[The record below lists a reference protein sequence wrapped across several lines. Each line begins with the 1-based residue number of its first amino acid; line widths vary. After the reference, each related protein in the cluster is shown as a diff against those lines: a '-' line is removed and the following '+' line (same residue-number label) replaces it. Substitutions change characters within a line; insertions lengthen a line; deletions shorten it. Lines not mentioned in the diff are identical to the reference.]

1 MLYRSRTDYGIGGV
15 CGGLGKHFDIDSTI
29 IRFIAVLS
37 LLAGVGLIPYLIF
50 WVLTPLENEEND
62 LKFEY
67 MQTNQVINKFVKFS
81 EEITPEIF
89 QDIFGEDRGMK
100 YYHNLFFATYKKNM
114 PKFINSLNSEDKEL
128 ILNYFDENFCS

>member
-1 MLYRSRTDYGIGGV
+1 MLYRSRTDCGIGGV

-50 WVLTPLENEEND
+50 WFITPLEND
-62 LKFEY
+62 LNFEY
-67 MQTNQVINKFVKFS
+67 MQTSQVINNFVKFS

-89 QDIFGEDRGMK
+89 QEIFGENKGMK
-100 YYHNLFFATYKKNM
+100 YYQNIFFATFDKNM
-114 PKFINSLNSEDKEL
+114 PKFIASLNEVDREL
-128 ILNYFDENFCS
+128 ILKYFDENFCS